1 MKKTVTT
8 SEVAMVLGV
17 SEAEVEKKA
26 IEEGWVSTDD
36 MRFWGNILCEA
47 KKQHDEGIPHFIIWL
62 NIIQMCEQRVL
73 NQDTLMA
80 LIKDNNLCIIKD

>member
-47 KKQHDEGIPHFIIWL
+47 K
-62 NIIQMCEQRVL
+62 
-73 NQDTLMA
+73 
-80 LIKDNNLCIIKD
+80 NNMMREYHIS

>member
-36 MRFWGNILCEA
+36 MRFLGNILCEA
-47 KKQHDEGIPHFIIWL
+47 K
-62 NIIQMCEQRVL
+62 
-73 NQDTLMA
+73 
-80 LIKDNNLCIIKD
+80 NNMMREYHIS